1 MSSKHIDEKQLTKL
15 KKRIS
20 FSMPKR
26 EFLEKYQSTALKP
39 DIYFYQCFRELL
51 TPKWA
56 KKREALLDELLANHV
71 LIPDTLIQYEG
82 VEGSTRIKLDPGLA
96 KYVISQG
103 EHVKSV
109 YYNQRRKIILE
120 LMGLTSALDD
130 ENLDMLLLSKP
141 IAVEKNI
148 GTDDTKPVTKVLNAE
163 SLKVSALK
171 DSEGDK
177 II

>member
-1 MSSKHIDEKQLTKL
+1 M
-15 KKRIS
+15 
-20 FSMPKR
+20 
-26 EFLEKYQSTALKP
+26 
-39 DIYFYQCFRELL
+39 
-51 TPKWA
+51 PKWA

-130 ENLDMLLLSKP
+130 ENLDILLLSKP